1 MPRKANSL
9 RRNVRAISSA
19 LNGTERRTYSID
31 ATPGLK
37 LETLG
42 GGRGSWRLRY
52 QPRPGAPQRWHLIG
66 DALSISL
73 GEAMAEARKL
83 MLSLQVEGV
92 DPRAKS
98 DLRLGI
104 TFDGLF
110 LEWLERR
117 AKLHKRSW
125 SDDVKRYDLHIKK
138 RLGWRLA
145 TEIARRDVIAALN
158 EIADDVTPVS
168 ANRCLSI
175 ISAVF
180 TWGVSVE
187 LVEVHPAMRIP
198 KPGKETIRD
207 RVLSDSELKAI
218 WNALSEIIADRRVGM
233 TPRVARLIQILILT
247 GQRKS
252 EVANVPVAEIAGD
265 LWTLPAS
272 RMKSKRAHVVPLAPL
287 ALETFRTAIGNGGSP
302 LVFPGRKGGK
312 LEPMSI
318 GHALARLLC
327 ELGISNVRPHD
338 LRRTMASNMGRIG
351 VPEQIIGRCLA
362 HKQSGITAQVYN
374 QHSYAVEKRTAFAAW
389 ETELLRIAA
398 ICD

>member
-9 RRNVRAISSA
+9 SRNVRAISAA
-19 LNGTERRTYSID
+19 LNGNERRTFSIE

-52 QPRPGAPQRWHLIG
+52 QPRPGAAQRWHFIG
-66 DALSISL
+66 DACSVSL
-73 GEAMAEARKL
+73 GEAMAQARKL
-83 MLSLQVEGV
+83 MLSLQVDGT
-92 DPRAKS
+92 DPRTKN
-98 DLRLGI
+98 DRRQGL

-110 LEWLERR
+110 REWLERR

-125 SDDVKRYDLHIKK
+125 SDDVQRYNLHIKK
-138 RLGWRLA
+138 RLGCRVA

-158 EIADDVTPVS
+158 DIADNVTPIT

-180 TWGVSVE
+180 TWGVSMEFVE
-187 LVEVHPAMRIP
+187 LHPAMRIP
-198 KPGKETIRD
+198 KPGKEIIRE
-207 RVLSDSELKAI
+207 RTLSDAELKAV
-218 WNALSEIIADRRVGM
+218 WNSLVEVIADRRKGM
-233 TPRVARLIQILILT
+233 TPLMARLIQALILT

-252 EVANVPVAEIAGD
+252 EVANAPVSEIASD
-265 LWTLPAS
+265 LWTIPAS
-272 RMKSKRAHVVPLAPL
+272 RMKAKRAHIVPLAPL
-287 ALETFRTAIGNGGSP
+287 ALETFRTAISNNGSP
-302 LVFPGRKGGK
+302 LVLPGKTGNK

-318 GHALARLLC
+318 GHALARLLKD
-327 ELGISNVRPHD
+327 LGIEDIRPHD
-338 LRRTMASNMGRIG
+338 LRRTVASNMGRIG

-374 QHSYAVEKRTAFAAW
+374 QHSYSAEKRAAFAAW
-389 ETELLRIAA
+389 EAELHRIVT
-398 ICD
+398 